1 MVNSR
6 LTRRLA
12 LIAVPA
18 AFALLLVLVLG
29 GSSAGAKTTLR
40 LKAVEAGGL
49 KFNKKTLHSS
59 PGKVTVSMKSP
70 SGLKFPHAIEVEGK
84 GTEKK
89 GKTVQPGGTS
99 KVTLK

>member
-18 AFALLLVLVLG
+18 AVALILVLVLG

-40 LKAVEAGGL
+40 LKAVENGGVRF
-49 KFNKKTLHSS
+49 KKKTLRSS
-59 PGKVTVSMKSP
+59 PGKVTISMKSP
-70 SGLKFPHAIEVEGK
+70 SSLKFPHAIEVEGK
-84 GTEKK
+84 GQEKK

-99 KVTLK
+99 KVS